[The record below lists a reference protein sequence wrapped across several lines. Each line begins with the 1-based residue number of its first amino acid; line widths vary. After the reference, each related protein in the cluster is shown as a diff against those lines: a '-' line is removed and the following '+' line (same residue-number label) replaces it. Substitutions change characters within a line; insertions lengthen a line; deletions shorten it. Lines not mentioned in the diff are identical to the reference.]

1 MRDINFADAQ
11 QALGFILPQQLRI
24 ETEVFQTRYPSFD
37 YAGFMFVDTDGDMWD
52 IGSLFFSGDIA
63 GKAEFLAGKGFDMP
77 YADIAKTSFLRTN
90 QLAGI
95 GYEWSMQELQ
105 RAAKMGQNLKSDKAA
120 SASKIAEQFIYSIA
134 MAGNTEKNITG
145 LFNDATVP
153 TANVPADGTGSATS
167 FTTKTAALINRD
179 VNEALNAPLIAT
191 KETQMANTIAF
202 PTSTLQYLSSTP
214 MGANNDITILKYI
227 QDNNYYTLQTGQRLN
242 IKASRELETAGAGA
256 TKRMM
261 AYDNS
266 REVVQFHLPGPHEFL
281 PPFQKSSMTWEI
293 AGIMNIGGT
302 EFRLPKGA
310 VYRDGI

>member
-1 MRDINFADAQ
+1 
-11 QALGFILPQQLRI
+11 
-24 ETEVFQTRYPSFD
+24 
-37 YAGFMFVDTDGDMWD
+37 MWD

-242 IKASRELETAGAGA
+242 IKASRELEMAGAAA